1 MPFMGVV
8 HTGDKVAITL
18 RANPANGGSTA
29 LATGYVPDGV
39 HPPAPTEFDMVAPAG
54 VETQHTRVRP
64 ALSLKITVDVPAG
77 GGADLEVFVNGML
90 RDRASVGDTIWTYG
104 VV

>member
-8 HTGDKVAITL
+8 STGDKVDIRFSADPT
-18 RANPANGGSTA
+18 NSGSTA

-39 HPPAPTEFDMVAPAG
+39 HPPAPIEFDMVAPGG
-54 VETQHTRVRP
+54 VETQHSRVRP
-64 ALSLKITVDVPAG
+64 AFSLKITVDVPVKG
-77 GGADLEVFVNGML
+77 SGTLEVFVNGAL
-90 RDRASVGDTIWTYG
+90 RDRGKVGDTIWTYG